1 MKRSTNLLVLFLVT
15 ISGLAV
21 MARAGQQKQS
31 RSPQEGT
38 KRPAPVPAPAPNAP
52 RFAFGGNVADV
63 LATFIQ
69 DVVLLPVKINDS
81 EPSLFVLDTSASGTS
96 MDSRRASEI
105 GFGGSRAA
113 VALPGLLVPFDSLPV
128 LPRADYSFD
137 IGRPYEGTMGTDFL
151 SRVVVAI
158 DYGRETVRIFDPAA
172 YKYAGHGSVFPLSFS
187 DGMPVIHAKLD
198 TPKGKQIEA
207 DFGMNT
213 SLIAGIVVSQKFSEA
228 HHVFPSKGKQTEA
241 YDPQLTGGEN
251 VSLFRLRWFK
261 VAGSAAEDVIAEL
274 SHSKMAG
281 GDDPKIAG
289 VIGARFL
296 RRFNIVLDYPQHQI
310 IFEANTHLHDYD
322 EEDKSGIAVIAKGSS
337 LKTFEVVHVT
347 PDSPAA
353 GAGIRAGDVIAGID
367 DEASADMSLASIRY
381 LFRQV
386 GHKYKITLQRGDKT
400 KEVTIQMERL
410 LE

>member
-1 MKRSTNLLVLFLVT
+1 MKRPTNFLVLL
-15 ISGLAV
+15 IILGLALP
-21 MARAGQQKQS
+21 ARAGQQNQA
-31 RSPQEGT
+31 RSPQRGA
-38 KRPAPVPAPAPNAP
+38 KPPAPAPAPSPNAP

-96 MDSRRASEI
+96 IDPVRAQEI
-105 GFGGSRAA
+105 GFSGNQRAA
-113 VALPGLLVPFDSLPV
+113 LILPGLLFPFDSLPA
-128 LPRADYSFD
+128 LPRDSFSSD
-137 IGRPYEGTMGTDFL
+137 IGRQYEGTIGTDFL

-158 DYGRETVRIFDPAA
+158 DYARETVRIFDPAA

-187 DGMPVIHAKLD
+187 DGMPVIHAKMD

-213 SLIAGIVVSQKFSEA
+213 ALIAGVVVSQKFSDA
-228 HHVFPSKGKQTEA
+228 HHVFPSKGKVAEA
-241 YDPQLTGGEN
+241 YDPQLSGGEK

-261 VAGSAAEDVIAEL
+261 VAGSAAEDTIAEL
-274 SHSKMAG
+274 SRSKMAG

-296 RRFNIVLDYPQHQI
+296 RRFNIVLDYPHRQI
-310 IFEANTHLHDYD
+310 IFEANTHFHDYD
-322 EEDKSGIAVIAKGSS
+322 EEDKSGIAVIAKGPN
-337 LKTFEVVHVT
+337 LKTFEVVHVA
-347 PDSPAA
+347 PDSPAV
-353 GAGIRAGDVIAGID
+353 GAGIQTGDVIAGID
-367 DEASADMSLASIRY
+367 DEASADMSLASVRY
-381 LFRQV
+381 MFRQV
-386 GHKYKITLQRGDKT
+386 GHKYKVTLQRGDKT
-400 KEVTIQMERL
+400 REVTIQMERL